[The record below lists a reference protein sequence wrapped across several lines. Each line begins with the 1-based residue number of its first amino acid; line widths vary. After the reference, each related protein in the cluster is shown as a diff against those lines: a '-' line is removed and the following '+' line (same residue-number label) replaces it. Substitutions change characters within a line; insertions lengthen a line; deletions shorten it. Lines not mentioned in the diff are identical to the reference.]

1 MPRQPTRSGGP
12 TYRLVLQ
19 REDTS
24 ETIAQYGGLPQ
35 SRIKPILE
43 GLSALVQ
50 LAGFKRDLTSLLERM
65 GL

>member
-1 MPRQPTRSGGP
+1 MPRSTRAAGP

-19 REDTS
+19 REDTGAAV
-24 ETIAQYGGLPQ
+24 AQYGAIPE
-35 SRIKPILE
+35 SKIRPILE

-50 LAGFKRDLTSLLERM
+50 LAGFKRDLEGLLGRL